1 VSGDT
6 MNTTS
11 RIVMSAV
18 AWVASP
24 FYQSISKKDYRLCPF
39 LFRLRTSVQSSARP
53 EAVEAPRIRRTW
65 GLGCAKAFWPQTAI

>member
-1 VSGDT
+1 MSGNT

-24 FYQSISKKDYRLCPF
+24 FYQRISKKDYRLCPF
-39 LFRLRTSVQSSARP
+39 LFRLRTSAQPSAQP
-53 EAVEAPRIRRTW
+53 EVVEAPRIRRTW
-65 GLGCAKAFWPQTAI
+65 DLGCAKAFWLQTAI